1 MPNNML
7 IDISEALAQVQRML
21 ASLHAD
27 VQTVKREVEELRN
40 LNLRGTVE
48 DDALA
53 TCALMTDTPI
63 LLAVTRRP

>member
-48 DDALA
+48 DDALPRVRH
-53 TCALMTDTPI
+53 D
-63 LLAVTRRP
+63 

>member
-27 VQTVKREVEELRN
+27 VQTVKCDVEELRN
-40 LNLRGTVE
+40 LNLHDTVE
-48 DDALA
+48 DDALPRVRH
-53 TCALMTDTPI
+53 D
-63 LLAVTRRP
+63 